1 MYRKIFLAGLL
12 TVPAAALAGPYVGI
26 GLQAG
31 ASRVEQDSL
40 RAPVVDGLTLEQSGH
55 ESVSSPRLLAGY
67 RFNDRWALE
76 ATFQRPTLE
85 TSLEERDPA
94 TGDDE
99 EWESSIRSTY
109 LTLAPVYHH
118 RLGERVELRVTAGLL
133 YGDYDFTRSHTLDVE
148 GGPDQQLSRVQDSD
162 SKMGAVAGI
171 GAAWQTPWKIEV
183 LAEALH
189 QRTKLVSNSGVA
201 LGAVYRF

>member
-26 GLQAG
+26 GYQAG

-40 RAPVVDGLTLEQSGH
+40 RAPLVDGRTLDQSGH
-55 ESVSSPRLLAGY
+55 ESVSSARLLAGY

-85 TSLEERDPA
+85 TGIEEVDTG

-99 EWESSIRSTY
+99 EWESSIRSAH
-109 LTLAPVYHH
+109 LTLAPVYQH
-118 RLGERVELRVTAGLL
+118 RLGERIELRITAGLL
-133 YGDYDFTRSHTLDVE
+133 YGDYDFTRAHTLDVE
-148 GGPDQQLSRVQDSD
+148 NGPDQQLSRVTDSD
-162 SKMGAVAGI
+162 SKVGAMAGV
-171 GAAWQTPWKIEV
+171 GASWQTSWKIELV
-183 LAEALH
+183 AEALH
-189 QRTKLVSNSGVA
+189 QRTKLVSSSGA
-201 LGAVYRF
+201 TLSAIYRF